1 MKSDARSRGTKGK
14 TGRKEVG
21 VRIAVRRGGGVTDM
35 TGDCQERR
43 REARMED
50 GVQDG
55 RGGERSGACHR
66 RRGKRRSQRRIRAL
80 AATQGQIYDGLKKL
94 DVVWKTGGRRHEEE
108 VILSKVREMDEKM
121 GCGGCV

>member
-1 MKSDARSRGTKGK
+1 MLRLPGGWSLGSMWRWRMKSDARSRGTKGK

-35 TGDCQERR
+35 MGDCQERR

-66 RRGKRRSQRRIRAL
+66 RR
-80 AATQGQIYDGLKKL
+80 
-94 DVVWKTGGRRHEEE
+94 
-108 VILSKVREMDEKM
+108 
-121 GCGGCV
+121 